1 MSQQGGSG
9 LARCCPRIRDESKVN
24 RKNSARGLLL
34 ASVLLALALGRT
46 WVTITEDNAGTLLRF
61 ERNGAVTL
69 PSLDALLIANL
80 VTVLALF
87 LLPRF
92 LQRLLL
98 STTAAIA
105 VFSLWHTAS
114 WLLGHE
120 VSVGPM
126 LAILSALLTAFVAV
140 ASIRGTQAPVGPRPE
155 RADPW
160 RALDQGIDPTQDR

>member
-1 MSQQGGSG
+1 M
-9 LARCCPRIRDESKVN
+9 N
-24 RKNSARGLLL
+24 RKNSARGLLI

-87 LLPRF
+87 LLPRL

-98 STTAAIA
+98 ITTAAIA
-105 VFSLWHTAS
+105 CFSLWTTFS
-114 WLLGHE
+114 WILGHQVALGPVLAL
-120 VSVGPM
+120 VSG
-126 LAILSALLTAFVAV
+126 LLSAVITVV
-140 ASIRGTQAPVGPRPE
+140 SIRGAQAPVGPRPE
-155 RADPW
+155 QTDPW
-160 RALDQGIDPTQDR
+160 RALDHGVDPTQDQ